1 MGEGVLWQLKSAKK
15 LSVGGYSQTFRPEP
29 PDGGP
34 SLGTDSNSCPLSDGE
49 STIEH
54 YPSGSVVA
62 RVFLT
67 ANPSVYTPE
76 HESVAH
82 CWREKKMIQPHPLI

>member
-1 MGEGVLWQLKSAKK
+1 MVFAHCFVARRSIQLSYGRSYSMAGLRSSLLELVLADAEVKRFYRKQRRHQLDVMAEK
-15 LSVGGYSQTFRPEP
+15 
-29 PDGGP
+29 
-34 SLGTDSNSCPLSDGE
+34 

-67 ANPSVYTPE
+67 ANPSVYAPVQE
-76 HESVAH
+76 LIAH
-82 CWREKKMIQPHPLI
+82 C